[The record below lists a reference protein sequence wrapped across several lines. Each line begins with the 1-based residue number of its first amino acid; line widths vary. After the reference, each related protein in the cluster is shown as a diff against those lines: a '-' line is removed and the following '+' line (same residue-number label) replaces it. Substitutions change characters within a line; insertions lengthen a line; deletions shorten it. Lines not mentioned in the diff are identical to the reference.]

1 VDLTGALPVVAP
13 RSVEE
18 VAGALAEARTT
29 GRRLLVVGGRTH
41 LDKGNPSAVDAALSV
56 GALDQLVDWHPE
68 EMLAVVG
75 AGMPCGHLDQLLAGH
90 GQEWP
95 VDAPAQATVGGVIA
109 AAASS
114 PRRLRVGP
122 VRDSV
127 LEVELVSGAGRQIRA
142 GGRTVKNV
150 SGYDLCRLLT
160 GSLGTLGVL
169 TQVALK
175 LWPRPAARRTLRI
188 AGGALDQE
196 ADRGEGVGV
205 LFATA
210 QALLATVPRPTA
222 LLVTPA
228 GIELRLEGW
237 PADLEEQTALAIQ
250 VAGGSAN
257 AEIHDQ
263 EPFPLARPWEAA
275 PVVAE
280 VAVAPSR
287 LPAVVEAARDAGAL
301 AWGALAG
308 VGICWVGLPA
318 PEGGAGVAGGGGGA
332 LAALRERVAA
342 LGGIAPVVRG
352 PGGLAAAAPAPA
364 VHRRLKQAFDPDGI
378 LAPGRFWGAS

>member
-1 VDLTGALPVVAP
+1 VDLIQP

-18 VAGALAEARTT
+18 LAEALAAARGA

-41 LDKGNPSAVDAALSV
+41 LDKGNPSPVDAELSV
-56 GALDQLVDWHPE
+56 AALDELVAWQPE

-75 AGMPCGHLDQLLAGH
+75 AGMPCGRLDELLAEQ

-95 VDAPAQATVGGVIA
+95 VDAPARATVGGVIA

-127 LEVELVSGAGRQIRA
+127 LEVELVSGAGRRVRA

-150 SGYDLCRLLT
+150 SGYDLVRLLT

-169 TQVALK
+169 TQAALK
-175 LWPRPAARRTLRI
+175 LRPRPAARRTVRI
-188 AGGALDQE
+188 AADALDQA
-196 ADRGEGVGV
+196 ADHVEGVGD
-205 LFATA
+205 LFGTA
-210 QALLATVPRPTA
+210 QALLATMPRPTA

-237 PADLEEQTALAIQ
+237 PVDMDEQTALA
-250 VAGGSAN
+250 VRAAGSAKV
-257 AEIHDQ
+257 EICD
-263 EPFPLARPWEAA
+263 EAPFPLARPWEAA
-275 PVVAE
+275 SVVAE
-280 VAVAPSR
+280 IAVAPSR
-287 LPAVVEAARDAGAL
+287 LPAVVEAAAEAGAL

-308 VGICWVGLPA
+308 VGICWVGLSAPA
-318 PEGGAGVAGGGGGA
+318 SEGGAGAGSAGSAA
-332 LAALRERVAA
+332 LATLRERVAA

-352 PGGLAAAAPAPA
+352 PGGLGGAAPAPA

-378 LAPGRFWGAS
+378 LAPGRFWGES

>member
-1 VDLTGALPVVAP
+1 MDLTRPEAQTAPAPLPLLAP

-18 VAGALAEARTT
+18 VAGVLAEARGA

-41 LDKGNPSAVDAALSV
+41 LDKGNPSPVDAELSV
-56 GALDQLVDWHPE
+56 AALDRLVEWNPA

-75 AGMPCGHLDQLLAGH
+75 AGMPCGRLDELLAEH

-95 VDAPAQATVGGVIA
+95 VDAPAAATVGGVIA

-122 VRDSV
+122 VRDLV
-127 LEVELVSGAGRQIRA
+127 LEVELVSGAGRRIRA

-150 SGYDLCRLLT
+150 SGYDLCRLVT

-175 LWPRPAARRTLRI
+175 LRPRPAARRTVR
-188 AGGALDQE
+188 AASRNG
-196 ADRGEGVGV
+196 

-210 QALLATVPRPTA
+210 ATLLAAVPRPTA
-222 LLVTPA
+222 LLVTPI

-250 VAGGSAN
+250 TLGGSGKV
-257 AEIHDQ
+257 ELHDE

-275 PVVAE
+275 PVVVEA
-280 VAVAPSR
+280 AVAPSR
-287 LPAVVEAARDAGAL
+287 LQAVVEAAADAEMLG
-301 AWGALAG
+301 WGALAG
-308 VGICWVGLPA
+308 VGICWVGLPD
-318 PEGGAGVAGGGGGA
+318 GGA
-332 LAALRERVAA
+332 LATLRERIQA
-342 LGGIAPVVRG
+342 LDGIAPVVRG
-352 PGGLAAAAPAPA
+352 PGGGLGAAAPAPA
-364 VHRRLKQAFDPDGI
+364 VHRRLKRAFDPDGI
-378 LAPGRFWGAS
+378 LAPGRFWGES

>member
-1 VDLTGALPVVAP
+1 MDLIRPYSP
-13 RSVEE
+13 EE
-18 VAGALAEARTT
+18 LAGVIAEARRAR
-29 GRRLLVVGGRTH
+29 RRLLVVGGRTH
-41 LDKGNPSAVDAALSV
+41 LDKGNPSRVDAELSV
-56 GALDQLVDWHPE
+56 GALDRLVAWQPE
-68 EMLAVVG
+68 EMVAVVE
-75 AGMPCGHLDQLLAGH
+75 AGMPCGRLDELLAEH

-95 VDAPAQATVGGVIA
+95 VDAPPQATVGGVIA

-127 LEVELVSGAGRQIRA
+127 LEVELVDGAGRRIRA

-169 TQVALK
+169 TRVALR
-175 LWPRPAARRTLRI
+175 LRPRPAARRTVRLPAAGPPAA
-188 AGGALDQE
+188 AGGLL
-196 ADRGEGVGV
+196 G
-205 LFATA
+205 TA
-210 QALLATVPRPTA
+210 QALLDAVPRPTA
-222 LLVTPA
+222 VLVTPA

-237 PADLEEQTALAIQ
+237 PMDLEEQTALATR
-250 VAGGSAN
+250 VAGGAM
-257 AEIHDQ
+257 ERHD
-263 EPFPLARPWEAA
+263 EAPFPLARPWDAA

-287 LPAVVEAARDAGAL
+287 LAGVLEAAAEAGTL
-301 AWGALAG
+301 GWGALAG

-318 PEGGAGVAGGGGGA
+318 SGDA
-332 LAALRERVAA
+332 LAALRERVAG

-352 PGGLAAAAPAPA
+352 PGGLGAGVPAPA
-364 VHRRLKQAFDPDGI
+364 VHRRLKRSFDPDGI
-378 LAPGRFWGAS
+378 LAPGRFWGEAR